1 MSLNSKKNYTEI
13 NSNIL
18 IFISGQQFADQI
30 RQANPELL
38 EQLRS
43 AMGEAKKDKEDENPD
58 KQEN

>member
-13 NSNIL
+13 NSYIL

-30 RQANPELL
+30 RQANPELM

-43 AMGEAKKDKEDENPD
+43 AMEAKKDKEDENPD